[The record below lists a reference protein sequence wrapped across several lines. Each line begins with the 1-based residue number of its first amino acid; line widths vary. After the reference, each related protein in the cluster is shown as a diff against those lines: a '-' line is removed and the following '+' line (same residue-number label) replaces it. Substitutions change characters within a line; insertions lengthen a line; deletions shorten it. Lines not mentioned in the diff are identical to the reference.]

1 MTLAEL
7 WSVLT
12 ENYERG
18 DLVSIALSGPVS
30 KKNQEFQRIMLRPIA
45 LRDEIVIQWTMQDR
59 AKKQTHQNRDWKE
72 TGEHFETVLG
82 SQFLN
87 ALVRLTSEDLQVR
100 VQKNGSLKVQH
111 HRSTKAAPQLPL
123 THNTKKQYLFS
134 EGEPIPFLVELGVM
148 TPNGRVHRSMQRKFR
163 QINRFAEFIAD
174 LREKLPR
181 DRPVRIV
188 DYGCGKS
195 YLTFA
200 IRELLVNHFQLAVQ
214 IQAFDSQPGVIET
227 CEKTRQKLG
236 INDMQFEVASIQD
249 ARIEGP
255 IDLAIWLHAC
265 DTATD
270 DALARSLE
278 LGAEIILAVPCC
290 QHELHH
296 QLENEALAPLLKHG
310 ILRERLASLATDAL
324 RAQYL
329 EILGYRTHVIEFI
342 DLEHTAKNLLIRAI
356 KSEISP
362 TQQAAARLAFQEL
375 KSSLG
380 VKSFHLETICKTT
393 NGSISSY

>member
-1 MTLAEL
+1 MIFAEL
-7 WSVLT
+7 WSLLT
-12 ENYERG
+12 ENFDAG
-18 DLVSIALSGPVS
+18 HLVSIALTGPVS
-30 KKNQEFQRIMLRPIA
+30 KDNQKFERVTLRPIS

-59 AKKQTHQNRDWKE
+59 AKQQTHENSGWPE
-72 TGEHFETVLG
+72 TERQLEAMLG
-82 SQFLN
+82 TSFLN
-87 ALVRLTSEDLQVR
+87 ALVRLTSEDLQIR
-100 VQKNGSLKVQH
+100 VQNDGILKMQR
-111 HRSTKAAPQLPL
+111 HRSAKVVARKPL
-123 THNTKKQYLFS
+123 SHDAKKQYLFS

-174 LREKLPR
+174 LQQKLPR

-214 IQAFDSQPGVIET
+214 IQAFDSQSGVIET
-227 CEKTRQKLG
+227 CENTRRKLG
-236 INDMQFEVASIQD
+236 INDMKFEVASIQD
-249 ARIEGP
+249 ARIEAP

-278 LGAEIILAVPCC
+278 LGAEIIMAVPCC

-296 QLENEALAPLLKHG
+296 QLESEALSPILKHG
-310 ILRERLASLATDAL
+310 ILRERLASLTTDAL
-324 RAQYL
+324 RAQFL
-329 EILGYRTHVIEFI
+329 EIHGYRTQVIEFI
-342 DLEHTAKNLLIRAI
+342 ELEHTAKNLLIRAF
-356 KSEISP
+356 KSEITSA
-362 TQQAAARLAFQEL
+362 QQEEAVNAFQEL
-375 KSSLG
+375 KMSLG
-380 VKSFHLETICKTT
+380 VKSFQLETICRKFE
-393 NGSISSY
+393 